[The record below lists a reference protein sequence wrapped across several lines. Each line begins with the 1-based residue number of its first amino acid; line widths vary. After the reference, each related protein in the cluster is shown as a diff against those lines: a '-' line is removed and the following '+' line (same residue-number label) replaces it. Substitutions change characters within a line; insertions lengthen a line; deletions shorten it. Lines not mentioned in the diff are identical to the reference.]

1 VLRLQFANSCSS
13 GVAGQRLQVV
23 EIGGDH
29 QRPLLGSKRNHKSVD
44 RVVEATLCAED
55 SGGSRQVGVRSH
67 EPTTFQRLP
76 QARLAASVSPD
87 FRQHRREDNRD
98 DSLTAGQFEDRPK
111 SSVISIGRDE
121 STAVENQRSEPN
133 RRRARA
139 ISSSVISPCSFSK
152 EDTASAIERSANF
165 CSAASLSHD
174 ETDTPSSCAARST
187 AASTSSWRP
196 TDRLVTVRM
205 RSMLPRCYRRE
216 QRQR

>member
-1 VLRLQFANSCSS
+1 VVRLQFANSCSA
-13 GVAGQRLQVV
+13 GMAGQSLQVV

-29 QRPLLGSKRNHKSVD
+29 QRALAGSKRNHQRVD
-44 RVVEATLCAED
+44 WVVEAALRAED
-55 SGGSRQVGVRSH
+55 SGRSRQVGIRCD
-67 EPTTFQRLP
+67 EATTFERLP
-76 QARLAASVSPD
+76 QAGLTASVSPD
-87 FRQHRREDNRD
+87 FGEHRGENNWD

-111 SSVISIGRDE
+111 SSVVSIGCDE
-121 STAVENQRSEPN
+121 SAAVKNQRSEPN

-152 EDTASAIERSANF
+152 DDTASAIDRSANF

-205 RSMLPRCYRRE
+205 PSMLSRCYQRE
-216 QRQR
+216 QRQQ